1 MKSSDKLYKPRNLTS
16 PINTDT
22 DDTSE
27 WTTVESSKIK
37 KPEVRNKLQ
46 EKKRRNLEYRLNKT
60 INDFLDSVEED
71 NKKIFVMTLLDKN
84 IQAKDDSRLKTELNK
99 ILYDLEKNYEAIK
112 TSRSFGYFN
121 KIKGYVDNNIS
132 RLNNLVNK
140 DNLYELIGKN
150 LLTDKEG
157 VLLSTK
163 AEYESEM
170 VKFSMELKAK
180 ELILKNEPESESESK
195 IVKPKRHVFAS
206 NSAKVKSNKSFA
218 SLFK

>member
-16 PINTDT
+16 PINTNT

-27 WTTVESSKIK
+27 WTTVENSKIK

-60 INDFLDSVEED
+60 INDFLDSVEEN
-71 NKKIFVMTLLDKN
+71 NKKIFVMTLLEKN
-84 IQAKDDSRLKTELNK
+84 IQAKDDSRLKTDLNK

-132 RLNNLVNK
+132 KLNYLVNK
-140 DNLYELIGKN
+140 DNLYILIGNN

-157 VLLSTK
+157 VLLSSK

-170 VKFSMELKAK
+170 IKFSMELKSK
-180 ELILKNEPESESESK
+180 ELALKKEPETVKSE
-195 IVKPKRHVFAS
+195 KPKRHVFAS